1 MIVNNVGF
9 IGAGKVGFSL
19 GKYLQNHGV
28 NVTGYY
34 SKTLSSAQLAADFT
48 KTKTYAS
55 IEQIVGD
62 NDTLFVT
69 VPDGAIADVWDY
81 MRNLDIKDKN
91 ICHCSGSIASTA
103 FFDAQNKGAFAYSVH
118 PLYAIND
125 KYNSWK
131 DLGKAYFAIEGS
143 SEHLAQIKAI
153 FEHAGNIVITMDTAK
168 KSLYHASAVMAS
180 NLVTSLFDLSFQML
194 VKCGFDKDNA
204 VKALLPLILGNVN
217 NIKNFG
223 VENSLT
229 GPVERNDILTV
240 EKHLQAFAQNDELAV
255 QELYKLLSQNLIKL
269 SQAKYP
275 ERDYTK
281 LREVVKIK

>member
-28 NVTGYY
+28 KVTGYY
-34 SKTLSSAQLAADFT
+34 SKTFTSAQLAADFT
-48 KTKTYAS
+48 KTKAYAS
-55 IEQIVGD
+55 IKQIVGD

-81 MRNLDIKDKN
+81 MRNLDIRNKN

-131 DLGKAYFAIEGS
+131 DLGKAYVAIEGS
-143 SEHLAQIKAI
+143 KEHLAQIKAM
-153 FEHAGNIVITMDTAK
+153 FERAGNVVIAMDTAK
-168 KSLYHASAVMAS
+168 KALYHASAVMAS
-180 NLVTSLFDLSFQML
+180 NLVTSLFDLSSQML
-194 VKCGFDKDNA
+194 VKCGFSKDDA
-204 VKALLPLILGNVN
+204 VEALLPLTLGNVA
-217 NIKNFG
+217 NIKNVG
-223 VENSLT
+223 VQNALT
-229 GPVERNDILTV
+229 GPVERNDISTV
-240 EKHLQAFAQNDELAV
+240 EKHLQAFAQNDELTV
-255 QELYKLLSQNLIKL
+255 QELYKLLSQNLIEIA
-269 SQAKYP
+269 QQKYP
-275 ERDYTK
+275 DRDYAK
-281 LREVVKIK
+281 LREVVKTK

>member
-55 IEQIVGD
+55 IKQIVGD

-131 DLGKAYFAIEGS
+131 DLSKAYFAIEGS
-143 SEHLAQIKAI
+143 AGHLAQLKAI
-153 FEHAGNIVITMDTAK
+153 FEHAGNTVIAMDTAK
-168 KSLYHASAVMAS
+168 KPLYHASAVMAS
-180 NLVTSLFDLSFQML
+180 NLVTSLFDLSSQML

-217 NIKNFG
+217 NIKNAG
-223 VENSLT
+223 VSNALT
-229 GPVERNDILTV
+229 GPVERNDISTV
-240 EKHLQAFAQNDELAV
+240 EKHLQVFLQNDEPAV

-269 SQAKYP
+269 SRAKYP

-281 LREVVKIK
+281 LREVVKTK